1 MSSLLSPSIIKTLL
15 VDDEEIAIHRL
26 RKALL
31 AYPEVQVIGEA
42 MDGASAIE
50 AINRLR
56 PDLVF
61 LDIQL
66 PGFNGLEILHRL
78 SYVPLIVFVTAYEE
92 YAVRAFEQQSLDY
105 LLKPVEEERLALTMR
120 RVAERKAPAADILQQ
135 LQQLQAL
142 LQERRTEDRISTIP
156 VKTGNKIQ
164 LVPVGEI
171 CFFAANDKY
180 VQLHTYQETRLVEY
194 PLNYLQ
200 TRLPAEF
207 VRIHRSFIINK
218 LQIKELH
225 KYFKGTYVV
234 IMNDAKETRIKT
246 AYSYAEAVKTQLLTP

>member
-1 MSSLLSPSIIKTLL
+1 MSSLPSPSIIKTLL

-26 RKALL
+26 RNALL

-42 MDGASAIE
+42 MDGTSAIE

-66 PGFNGLEILHRL
+66 PGFNGLEILPRL
-78 SYVPLIVFVTAYEE
+78 THVPLIVFVTAYEE

-120 RVAERKAPAADILQQ
+120 RVAERKAPAAEILQQ
-135 LQQLQAL
+135 LQQLQQL
-142 LQERRTEDRISTIP
+142 LQEPRAADRISTIP

-164 LVPVGEI
+164 LVPVGDI
-171 CFFAANDKY
+171 CFFEAKDKY
-180 VQLHTYQETRLVEY
+180 VQLHTHQEARLVEY

-200 TRLPAEF
+200 SRLPAEF

-218 LQIKELH
+218 LKIKELH

-234 IMNDAKETRIKT
+234 IMNDVKETRIKT
-246 AYSYAEAVKTQLLTP
+246 AYSYAESVRTQLLMP